1 MTHGAM
7 QAAVAAVL
15 LVLLVAPVAGAGAGA
30 LERDMDESL
39 KTRPVMKVIR
49 MLQDMQVELN
59 KEMEDD
65 KAVYEMLTCWCET
78 NEKEKVKA
86 IELGEAKQADLEAEL
101 GEALAKMEEL
111 KGKIATATDEYN
123 AAWEALKKANS
134 MRGKIA
140 TATD

>member
-15 LVLLVAPVAGAGAGA
+15 VLFLAAPATGSRTGA
-30 LERDMDESL
+30 LETDMDESL
-39 KTRPVMKVIR
+39 KTRPVMKVVR

-65 KAVYEMLTCWCET
+65 KAVYEMLSCWCET

-101 GEALAKMEEL
+101 GEAAAKMKEL

-123 AAWEALKKANS
+123 TAWEAAAKMKELK
-134 MRGKIA
+134 GKIA